1 MKNFYISFRTL
12 FKKGR
17 HNDIKILS
25 LGVGLAMGLVLIAK
39 VCFELSYDN
48 FYPESD
54 RIFAIQE
61 NFSIGDKSNDG
72 FPCVSGGV
80 APGMKAEIP
89 GVVAATRCERTGEMV
104 MKTPDNKKYTAIFML
119 ADSCFYDVLPRE
131 MLVGNARETLSR
143 PLYALVSEEMAGKI
157 NPDGADVIGK
167 TFEVQTFPG
176 VQITVGGVFKDVPK
190 NTHLYYDVLVSLST
204 FKAITG
210 WSKDDQW
217 LGGDS
222 FNAYVLLQ
230 PGLSA
235 DDMLQPMAE
244 MLDRHVDSKK
254 LKEQGM
260 TYSIFLRPLGE
271 LYASS
276 PATKRMAVMLTAIA
290 FAILFAAL
298 MNYVLLVISSMV
310 TRSKDVAIHKCYGAT
325 GWNITDMIFSEAF
338 LNLLISVV
346 FSTLLVFGFRRIV
359 EELLGTSLSSLFTP
373 DTLMILLGVC
383 VLVFLVAGLLP
394 SQLFARIPV
403 ALVFRSYTNSR
414 RSWKKALLFIQFV
427 AVGFLVCLLIVIG
440 WQYSF
445 MVNDNPGYSYE
456 RLAFCNLEGVPQS
469 SRKALMDEI
478 RKQGEVEDVTT
489 CYELPAFSGSGD
501 IVYRPGS
508 EDAVA
513 HFRDLYGTN
522 ANFVSLLEMKVI
534 EGQAFDESYSD
545 SMQLVM
551 VSRQMATELANAF
564 QWKDGVV
571 GKKLDIGGHGT
582 GRIGHTV
589 VGVYD
594 DVRMGRIDQEGMVN
608 SAIFFSK
615 RAEQTLVVKFR
626 ERNAENLAHIN
637 NVIKEFLPDREINL
651 IDYRFSLT
659 KLYDTSR
666 IFRDSVMAGGII
678 TLIIAL
684 IGLIGYINDETNR
697 RGKEIAVRK
706 INGATERDILRL
718 ISSDIVWMA
727 LPAILIGAG
736 ASWFASEK
744 WLQQFSE
751 KIPMNAGL
759 FLTGSV
765 VVLAV
770 ILLTVV
776 YRTWMVANANP
787 VLSLKSE

>member
-104 MKTPDNKKYTAIFML
+104 MKIPDNKKYTAIFML

-582 GRIGHTV
+582 DDPFTV

>member
-119 ADSCFYDVLPRE
+119 ADSCFFDVLPRE

-456 RLAFCNLEGVPQS
+456 RLAFCNLEGVSQS

-582 GRIGHTV
+582 DDPFTV

-666 IFRDSVMAGGII
+666 IFRDSVVAGGII

>member
-1 MKNFYISFRTL
+1 MKNLYISFRTL

-230 PGLSA
+230 LGLSA

-325 GWNITDMIFSEAF
+325 GWNITDMIFSETF

-478 RKQGEVEDVTT
+478 LKQGEVEDVTT

-501 IVYRPGS
+501 IVYRPGT

-551 VSRQMATELANAF
+551 VSRQMATELATVF

-582 GRIGHTV
+582 DDPFTV

-759 FLTGSV
+759 FATGSV
-765 VVLAV
+765 GVLAV

>member
-143 PLYALVSEEMAGKI
+143 PLYALVSEEMASKI

-235 DDMLQPMAE
+235 DDLLQPMAE

-582 GRIGHTV
+582 DDPFTV

>member
-119 ADSCFYDVLPRE
+119 ADSCFFDVLPRE

-478 RKQGEVEDVTT
+478 LKQGEVEDVTT

-582 GRIGHTV
+582 DDPLTV

-759 FLTGSV
+759 FATGSV

>member
-119 ADSCFYDVLPRE
+119 ADSCFFDVLPRE

-325 GWNITDMIFSEAF
+325 GRNITDMIFSEAF

-373 DTLMILLGVC
+373 DTLMILLSVC

-501 IVYRPGS
+501 IVYRPGT

-582 GRIGHTV
+582 DDPFTV

-759 FLTGSV
+759 FATGSV

>member
-119 ADSCFYDVLPRE
+119 ADSCFFDVLPRE
-131 MLVGNARETLSR
+131 MLVGNAREILSR

-456 RLAFCNLEGVPQS
+456 RLAFCNLEGVSQS

-582 GRIGHTV
+582 DDPFTV

>member
-325 GWNITDMIFSEAF
+325 GWNITDMIFSETF

-478 RKQGEVEDVTT
+478 LKQGEVEDVTT

-582 GRIGHTV
+582 DDPFTV

-759 FLTGSV
+759 FATGSV

>member
-478 RKQGEVEDVTT
+478 LKQGEVEDVTT

-582 GRIGHTV
+582 DDPFTV

-637 NVIKEFLPDREINL
+637 NVIKEFLPDREIDL

>member
-235 DDMLQPMAE
+235 DDLLQPMAE

-338 LNLLISVV
+338 LNLLISVGL
-346 FSTLLVFGFRRIV
+346 STLLVFGFRRIV

-582 GRIGHTV
+582 DDPFTV

>member
-119 ADSCFYDVLPRE
+119 ADSCFFDVLPRE

-373 DTLMILLGVC
+373 DTLMILLSVC

-478 RKQGEVEDVTT
+478 LKQGEVEDVTT

-501 IVYRPGS
+501 IVYRPGT

-582 GRIGHTV
+582 DDPFTV

-706 INGATERDILRL
+706 INGATERDLLRL

>member
-489 CYELPAFSGSGD
+489 CYELPAFPVRAISF
-501 IVYRPGS
+501 IVP
-508 EDAVA
+508 
-513 HFRDLYGTN
+513 
-522 ANFVSLLEMKVI
+522 
-534 EGQAFDESYSD
+534 
-545 SMQLVM
+545 
-551 VSRQMATELANAF
+551 
-564 QWKDGVV
+564 
-571 GKKLDIGGHGT
+571 
-582 GRIGHTV
+582 
-589 VGVYD
+589 
-594 DVRMGRIDQEGMVN
+594 VRRM
-608 SAIFFSK
+608 
-615 RAEQTLVVKFR
+615 
-626 ERNAENLAHIN
+626 
-637 NVIKEFLPDREINL
+637 P
-651 IDYRFSLT
+651 
-659 KLYDTSR
+659 
-666 IFRDSVMAGGII
+666 
-678 TLIIAL
+678 
-684 IGLIGYINDETNR
+684 
-697 RGKEIAVRK
+697 
-706 INGATERDILRL
+706 
-718 ISSDIVWMA
+718 
-727 LPAILIGAG
+727 
-736 ASWFASEK
+736 
-744 WLQQFSE
+744 
-751 KIPMNAGL
+751 
-759 FLTGSV
+759 
-765 VVLAV
+765 
-770 ILLTVV
+770 
-776 YRTWMVANANP
+776 
-787 VLSLKSE
+787 

>member
-157 NPDGADVIGK
+157 NPDGTDVIGK

-456 RLAFCNLEGVPQS
+456 RLAFCNLEGVSQS

-582 GRIGHTV
+582 DDPFTV

>member
-25 LGVGLAMGLVLIAK
+25 LGVSLAMGLVLIAK

-119 ADSCFYDVLPRE
+119 ADSCFFDVLPRE

-582 GRIGHTV
+582 DDPFTV

>member
-260 TYSIFLRPLGE
+260 SYSIFLRPLGE

-478 RKQGEVEDVTT
+478 LKQGEVEDVTT

-582 GRIGHTV
+582 DDPFTV

>member
-244 MLDRHVDSKK
+244 MLDRHVNSKK

-260 TYSIFLRPLGE
+260 TYNIFLRPLGE

-582 GRIGHTV
+582 DDPFTV

-759 FLTGSV
+759 FATGSV

>member
-12 FKKGR
+12 FTKGR

-89 GVVAATRCERTGEMV
+89 GVVAATRCERPGEMV

-143 PLYALVSEEMAGKI
+143 PLYALVSEEMASKI

-235 DDMLQPMAE
+235 DDLLQPMAE

-338 LNLLISVV
+338 LNLLISVGL
-346 FSTLLVFGFRRIV
+346 STLLVFGFRRIV

-373 DTLMILLGVC
+373 DTLMILLSVC

-582 GRIGHTV
+582 DDPFTV

>member
-338 LNLLISVV
+338 LNLLISVGL
-346 FSTLLVFGFRRIV
+346 STLLVFGFRRIV

-582 GRIGHTV
+582 DDPFTV

>member
-119 ADSCFYDVLPRE
+119 ADFCFYDVLPRE

-338 LNLLISVV
+338 LNLLISVGL
-346 FSTLLVFGFRRIV
+346 STLLVFGFRRIV

-501 IVYRPGS
+501 IVYRPGT

-582 GRIGHTV
+582 DDPFTV

-759 FLTGSV
+759 FATGSV

>member
-119 ADSCFYDVLPRE
+119 ADSCFFDVLPRE

-210 WSKDDQW
+210 WLKEDQW

-414 RSWKKALLFIQFV
+414 RSWKKVLLFIQFV

-582 GRIGHTV
+582 DDPFTV

>member
-394 SQLFARIPV
+394 SQLFVRIPV

-582 GRIGHTV
+582 DDPFTV

>member
-210 WSKDDQW
+210 WSKEDQW

-325 GWNITDMIFSEAF
+325 GWNITDMIFSETF

-478 RKQGEVEDVTT
+478 LKQGEVEDVTT

-582 GRIGHTV
+582 DDPFTV

>member
-235 DDMLQPMAE
+235 DDLLQPMAE

-582 GRIGHTV
+582 DDPFTV

>member
-373 DTLMILLGVC
+373 DTLMILLGAC

-582 GRIGHTV
+582 DDPFTV

>member
-143 PLYALVSEEMAGKI
+143 PLYALVSEEMASKI

-235 DDMLQPMAE
+235 DDLLQPMAE

-373 DTLMILLGVC
+373 DTLMILLSVC

-456 RLAFCNLEGVPQS
+456 RLAFCNLEGVSQS

-582 GRIGHTV
+582 DDPFTV

>member
-119 ADSCFYDVLPRE
+119 ADSCFFDVLPRE

-373 DTLMILLGVC
+373 DTLMILLSVC

-478 RKQGEVEDVTT
+478 LKQGEVEDVTT

-501 IVYRPGS
+501 IVYRPGT

-582 GRIGHTV
+582 DDPFTV

>member
-17 HNDIKILS
+17 HNDSKILS

-119 ADSCFYDVLPRE
+119 ADSCFFDVLPRE

-176 VQITVGGVFKDVPK
+176 VQIIVGGVFKDVPK

-235 DDMLQPMAE
+235 DDLLQPMAE

-456 RLAFCNLEGVPQS
+456 RLAFCNLEGVSQS

-582 GRIGHTV
+582 DDPFTV

-637 NVIKEFLPDREINL
+637 NVRKEFLPDREINL

-759 FLTGSV
+759 FATGSV

>member
-119 ADSCFYDVLPRE
+119 ADSCFFDVLPRE

-456 RLAFCNLEGVPQS
+456 RLAFCNLEGVSQS

-582 GRIGHTV
+582 DDPFTV

>member
-230 PGLSA
+230 PSLSA

-582 GRIGHTV
+582 DDPFTV

>member
-338 LNLLISVV
+338 LNLLISVGL
-346 FSTLLVFGFRRIV
+346 STLLVFGFRRIV

-373 DTLMILLGVC
+373 DTLMILLSVC

-513 HFRDLYGTN
+513 HFRDLYGPSIT
-522 ANFVSLLEMKVI
+522 FVSLLEMKVI

-582 GRIGHTV
+582 DDPFTV

-594 DVRMGRIDQEGMVN
+594 DVRMGRIDQEGVVN

>member
-119 ADSCFYDVLPRE
+119 ADSCFFDVLPRE

-373 DTLMILLGVC
+373 DTLMILLSVC

-501 IVYRPGS
+501 IVYRPGT

-582 GRIGHTV
+582 DDPFTV

>member
-260 TYSIFLRPLGE
+260 TYNIFLRPLGE

-456 RLAFCNLEGVPQS
+456 RLAFCNLEGVSQS

-582 GRIGHTV
+582 DDPFTV

>member
-571 GKKLDIGGHGT
+571 GKELDIGGHGT
-582 GRIGHTV
+582 DDPFTV

-759 FLTGSV
+759 FATGSV

>member
-478 RKQGEVEDVTT
+478 LKQGEVEDVTT

-582 GRIGHTV
+582 DDPFTV

>member
-456 RLAFCNLEGVPQS
+456 RLAFCNLEGVSQS

-582 GRIGHTV
+582 DDPFTV

-666 IFRDSVMAGGII
+666 IFRDSVVAGGII

-759 FLTGSV
+759 FATGSV

>member
-143 PLYALVSEEMAGKI
+143 PLYALVSEEMASKI

-235 DDMLQPMAE
+235 DDLLQPMAE

-338 LNLLISVV
+338 LNLLISVGL
-346 FSTLLVFGFRRIV
+346 STLLVFGFRRIV

-373 DTLMILLGVC
+373 DTLMILLSVC

-582 GRIGHTV
+582 DDPFTV

-666 IFRDSVMAGGII
+666 IFRDSVMAGGLI

>member
-338 LNLLISVV
+338 LNLLISVGL
-346 FSTLLVFGFRRIV
+346 STLLVFGFRRIV

-373 DTLMILLGVC
+373 DTLMILLSVC

-582 GRIGHTV
+582 DDPFTV